1 MSLLA
6 RPLLTC
12 LGLRQ
17 HPHLDAPWL
26 YPGEII
32 DLLKGLLI
40 AICVLVFSYIDTSMM
55 YHLIK
60 SQSVIKLYIIF
71 NMLEVGDRLFS
82 AFGQDTIDSLFWT
95 GLAANSISF
104 NLPSVKSQWPLIDEN
119 VVRFRWIV
127 FELTYRS
134 VLSNWEF
141 LQRSAAV
148 SKRAL
153 L

>member
-17 HPHLDAPWL
+17 RPNLDAPWL

-104 NLPSVKSQWPLIDEN
+104 NLPSVKSQ
-119 VVRFRWIV
+119 
-127 FELTYRS
+127 
-134 VLSNWEF
+134 
-141 LQRSAAV
+141 
-148 SKRAL
+148 
-153 L
+153 